1 MALLCWEASSFVH
14 LLVQCISEGWNLR
27 SLGQEDTSSLPF
39 GPFQAGHDIHHRTSV
54 SEFSLATHL
63 AGTWL
68 GLLTQVLT
76 GAGACSTQ
84 AEWMGFPRHD
94 VDSHGTPSQGHLA
107 LRVLSP
113 KNVLLELVGLGPA
126 LVTQ

>member
-1 MALLCWEASSFVH
+1 MCWEASSIVP
-14 LLVQCISEGWNLR
+14 LLVQCISEGWNPR
-27 SLGQEDTSSLPF
+27 RLGQKDTSSLPF
-39 GPFQAGHDIHHRTSV
+39 GPFQAGCDIHHRTSV

-84 AEWMGFPRHD
+84 AEWVGFPRHG
-94 VDSHGTPSQGHLA
+94 VDSQETPSQGNLA
-107 LRVLSP
+107 LLFLSP